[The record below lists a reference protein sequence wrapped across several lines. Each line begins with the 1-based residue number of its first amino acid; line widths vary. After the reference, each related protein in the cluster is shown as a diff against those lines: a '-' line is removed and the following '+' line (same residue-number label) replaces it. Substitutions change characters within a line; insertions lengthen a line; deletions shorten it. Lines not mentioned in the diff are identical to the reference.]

1 MDIYNYIYEL
11 ETHINILKYELE
23 NKDRIIEE
31 LIMKME
37 NNIENN
43 IENNMENNIENNI
56 ENKKILCVIQN
67 EKIKQKKKKKLK
79 FDKLDKI
86 VDKITNDEI
95 KYLPSPKDKSLYGYP
110 LYFGE
115 NKIWNNEHT

>member
-37 NNIENN
+37 NNM
-43 IENNMENNIENNI
+43 ENNM